1 MKQAQAEQAPPPQD
15 RSYHLAKTLALLVTA
30 AGLAVMAG
38 WVLDIGVLKSIRAGW
53 VSMKFVTAIAF
64 VLSGVTLYFLARVRE
79 GAFDEAQVALP
90 LTALMIALLM
100 GLLFFSTVLGMH
112 TGIEDLFV
120 KDSGDAR
127 SVAPGLP
134 SLPTM
139 GNFLLVALAAILA
152 LLSPARLLLILRAIG
167 ISIGAIGALAALGYV
182 FGVPLLYYYI
192 EGLNSAMAL
201 HTALLFVLLGTGLAC
216 L

>member
-1 MKQAQAEQAPPPQD
+1 
-15 RSYHLAKTLALLVTA
+15 
-30 AGLAVMAG
+30 
-38 WVLDIGVLKSIRAGW
+38 
-53 VSMKFVTAIAF
+53 
-64 VLSGVTLYFLARVRE
+64 
-79 GAFDEAQVALP
+79 
-90 LTALMIALLM
+90 MIALLM

-127 SVAPGLP
+127 SVTPGRP
-134 SLPTM
+134 SLPTIA
-139 GNFLLVALAAILA
+139 NFLLVALAAILA
-152 LLSPARLLLILRAIG
+152 LINPAPLLVMLRAIG
-167 ISIGAIGALAALGYV
+167 IYIGATGALAALGYI

-192 EGLNSAMAL
+192 ADLNSAMAL